1 MSCIEAEQ
9 ERSAALLCILLDL
22 LSDCTSGCDSSI
34 HSVVVCIVVAYDLV
48 LADAILL
55 DAFLKLVSPLSGI
68 RHVRIMELVTPHLR
82 KIRDHSEL
90 VVMLVA
96 EDQAD
101 LIVRLE
107 EASFHPRV
115 IKHLGCSFDCKG
127 LRKGTEEM

>member
-55 DAFLKLVSPLSGI
+55 DAFLKLVNPLSGT
-68 RHVRIMELVTPHLR
+68 RHVSIHELV
-82 KIRDHSEL
+82 
-90 VVMLVA
+90 A
-96 EDQAD
+96 
-101 LIVRLE
+101 
-107 EASFHPRV
+107 
-115 IKHLGCSFDCKG
+115 
-127 LRKGTEEM
+127 